1 MEIYIFNG
9 SKEPYSL
16 EVMGQTIY
24 VVTSGRDSAEIYKN
38 TNTMSFEIFV
48 RKSTRSCGASDEL
61 LDRLYGVQT
70 ASAMPV
76 TFAGSEPNNESKSLG
91 ERTHDF
97 HGIQLLPGAHL
108 PEVTAIFKDFFEEKL
123 RMRYFSQGKP
133 YITSTGQGWVSL
145 KLLKFVSDYFV
156 DAGQRVYF
164 GKLLGEIN
172 PNLISTFLELED
184 RSWQILYEI
193 PAPFARKAHQARDG
207 IIDAIQK
214 WFDTAP
220 GDRPDGSWW
229 MSTMEAE
236 MKSLAFSSREMAT
249 TVVPIYIG
257 SNTST
262 RKACFWLLAF
272 LLYNPKLIDAV
283 REETRPA
290 LGSDLVDLEYLKNK
304 CPQLNA
310 IWMET
315 LRMATSAASFR
326 FITEDTIVGG
336 KVLRKGNREKTR

>member
-1 MEIYIFNG
+1 MIPKSFPFWFQLLVCFTNSYELLRHGDIYFNG

-48 RKSTRSCGASDEL
+48 RKFTRSCGASDEL

-97 HGIQLLPGAHL
+97 HGMQLLPGAHL

-236 MKSLAFSSREMAT
+236 MKSLAFSSRE
-249 TVVPIYIG
+249 
-257 SNTST
+257 
-262 RKACFWLLAF
+262 
-272 LLYNPKLIDAV
+272 
-283 REETRPA
+283 
-290 LGSDLVDLEYLKNK
+290 
-304 CPQLNA
+304 
-310 IWMET
+310 
-315 LRMATSAASFR
+315 
-326 FITEDTIVGG
+326 IVGG